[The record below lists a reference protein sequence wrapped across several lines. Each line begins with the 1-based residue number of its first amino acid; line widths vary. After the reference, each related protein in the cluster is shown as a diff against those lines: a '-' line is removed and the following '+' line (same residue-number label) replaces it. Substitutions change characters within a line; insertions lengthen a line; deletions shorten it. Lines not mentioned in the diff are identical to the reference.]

1 MQVTE
6 RVVNLV
12 ARHLGRDV
20 SDIKMNHHFMD
31 DLGCDSLDTVEL
43 VILVEETFNIE
54 IPDLEA
60 ERLETVNQLVNFV
73 KYKSHVERRKTEA

>member
-1 MQVTE
+1 MQISEQVI
-6 RVVNLV
+6 NLI
-12 ARHLGRDV
+12 ARHLGREPA
-20 SDIKMNHHFMD
+20 DIKMNHHFMN

-43 VILVEETFNIE
+43 VILVEETYGIE

-73 KYKSHVERRKTEA
+73 KFKSHV